1 MAERKHIKTKISKL
15 KKGNFFVRR
24 VAKSEPIYRF
34 LGKKRHYDNNGDFLG
49 WAWAAKDVIDGNEV
63 YTRYDVDVVKV

>member
-34 LGKKRHYDNNGDFLG
+34 LGKQRYYDDNGSFMG
-49 WAWAAKDVIDGNEV
+49 WAWVAIDVIDANKV
-63 YTRYDVDVVKV
+63 YTRHDVDVVKV